1 MEQTGNIT
9 GWWWFGTWLLFF
21 HIYIYMGIIIP
32 TNSYFQRGRYTTHQI
47 MLLFMGK
54 NTKYSGFRISQDS
67 YASMFFLFDVVRKY
81 GDLHE
86 NNRFQM
92 CISKSI
98 LVNYTFF
105 LWGYSWIYIY
115 IYIYIYPILTGCLV
129 GLIGFIIYFQN

>member
-1 MEQTGNIT
+1 
-9 GWWWFGTWLLFF
+9 
-21 HIYIYMGIIIP
+21 
-32 TNSYFQRGRYTTHQI
+32 
-47 MLLFMGK
+47 MGK

-98 LVNYTFF
+98 LVNYAFF
-105 LWGYSWIYIY
+105 FSGDIHGYIY
-115 IYIYIYPILTGCLV
+115 IP
-129 GLIGFIIYFQN
+129 F

>member
-1 MEQTGNIT
+1 VFVGYKPLIN
-9 GWWWFGTWLLFF
+9 GTNRQYNWLVVVWNMAFIF
-21 HIYIYMGIIIP
+21 PYIYMGIIIP

-115 IYIYIYPILTGCLV
+115 IP
-129 GLIGFIIYFQN
+129 F